1 MKSLFKPLLILF
13 LLTFN
18 AAAFAMNLDEA
29 KAKGLVGEQL
39 DGYLGLVVENSEA
52 RQVVEEINAKRKLVY
67 QKLAQQNGVS
77 LDVVAK
83 LAAEKAAE
91 KTQSGHYI
99 QNMDGE
105 WVKKP

>member
-1 MKSLFKPLLILF
+1 MKNLLKSIT
-13 LLTFN
+13 LLCLLAFN
-18 AAAFAMNLDEA
+18 AAAFAITLDEA
-29 KAKGLVGEQL
+29 KANGLVGEQL
-39 DGYLGLVVENSEA
+39 DGYLGLVVQNAKAQE
-52 RQVVEEINAKRKLVY
+52 VVADVNAKRRELY
-67 QKLAQQNGVS
+67 RKLAEKNGVS
-77 LDVVAK
+77 LEVVAK